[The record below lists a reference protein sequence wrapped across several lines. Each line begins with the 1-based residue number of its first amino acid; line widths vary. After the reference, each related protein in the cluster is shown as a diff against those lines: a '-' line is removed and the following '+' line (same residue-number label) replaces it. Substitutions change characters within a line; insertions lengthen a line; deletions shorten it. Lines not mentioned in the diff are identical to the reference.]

1 MQDTND
7 GYQKRPQ
14 GSANRVMMESV
25 KTDKSQFDA
34 VLTRMLQTSP
44 QKTANIKAEK
54 EKAQAP
60 KPKPSRKSER

>member
-34 VLTRMLQTSP
+34 VLSRMLQTSP
-44 QKTANIKAEK
+44 QKTADIKVEK
-54 EKAQAP
+54 ERPGKA
-60 KPKPSRKSER
+60 